1 MERNGFMTSETS
13 SSSCQTRDMPRSSS
27 VLWLQVIT
35 IGWMLAECGISLFAA
50 SRACS
55 PALLAFGSDSFV
67 ELLSAALVLLQF
79 SPRASMSRRV
89 AARIA
94 AILLFA
100 LAVIVT
106 LIAVVSL
113 AGNVQPEASSL
124 GISLTVMAL
133 FLMPVLG
140 WLKRQQAQ
148 RLNNPAL
155 AADAVQSAT
164 CAYLAGIALIG
175 LGLNAAFHIG
185 WFDSAA
191 ALLAV
196 PLLLKE
202 GREAWRGQVCSC

>member
-1 MERNGFMTSETS
+1 MTSETS
-13 SSSCQTRDMPRSSS
+13 SSSCQTRDMRRSSS
-27 VLWLQVIT
+27 LLWLQGIT

-79 SPRASMSRRV
+79 SPRVSISGRPAV
-89 AARIA
+89 RIA

-100 LAVIVT
+100 LATIVT
-106 LIAVVSL
+106 VIAVVSL
-113 AGNVQPEASSL
+113 AGNVQPEASRL
-124 GISLTVMAL
+124 GIGLTVVAL
-133 FLMPVLG
+133 LVMPVLG
-140 WLKRQQAQ
+140 WLKRQEAR

-202 GREAWRGQVCSC
+202 GREAWRGQACGCL

>member
-1 MERNGFMTSETS
+1 
-13 SSSCQTRDMPRSSS
+13 
-27 VLWLQVIT
+27 
-35 IGWMLAECGISLFAA
+35 
-50 SRACS
+50 
-55 PALLAFGSDSFV
+55 
-67 ELLSAALVLLQF
+67 
-79 SPRASMSRRV
+79 
-89 AARIA
+89 
-94 AILLFA
+94 
-100 LAVIVT
+100 
-106 LIAVVSL
+106 
-113 AGNVQPEASSL
+113 
-124 GISLTVMAL
+124 MAL